1 MKGGRYI
8 LAFVPLGFSSAMAQQ
23 RPNILVMIADDMAR
37 CELGCYGGQNLATP
51 NIDRVANEGMLMTSN
66 FASAAMS
73 VPIRASMYTGLYPV
87 RNGSYRNH
95 KATYRGSR
103 SVTHFLSELGYRVGR
118 TGKDHPANQPKVYAF
133 EKVPGFP
140 VGCTKSR
147 PPLATTD
154 GIREFINRS
163 ADEPFC
169 LFVCSINSHMPWD
182 AGDASEFDPSK
193 VVLPPNCIDNQA
205 TRELFCDYLAEIR
218 LFDNEVGKVMEA
230 LRESGKEDNT
240 LVILLSEQGPRML
253 FGKWTCYN
261 YGQSSAFIARYP
273 GHIKPGSRS
282 DALVQYEDILPTLI
296 EVAGGERV
304 DTLDGVSQL
313 PVLLGKKR
321 EVRRW
326 AFGLHNNH
334 PEGPAYPSRS
344 IQDKRY
350 KLIVNLTPEVAYTNT
365 RMMKDK
371 DRMWTSWL
379 ETIKTDEHA
388 RWLMDKYRNRPK
400 LEFYD
405 LEKDPWELNNLASQ
419 PRYAKRIRAMQNELE
434 LWMKEQ
440 GDRGAEM
447 DL

>member
-1 MKGGRYI
+1 
-8 LAFVPLGFSSAMAQQ
+8 
-23 RPNILVMIADDMAR
+23 
-37 CELGCYGGQNLATP
+37 
-51 NIDRVANEGMLMTSN
+51 
-66 FASAAMS
+66 
-73 VPIRASMYTGLYPV
+73 
-87 RNGSYRNH
+87 
-95 KATYRGSR
+95 
-103 SVTHFLSELGYRVGR
+103 
-118 TGKDHPANQPKVYAF
+118 
-133 EKVPGFP
+133 
-140 VGCTKSR
+140 
-147 PPLATTD
+147 
-154 GIREFINRS
+154 
-163 ADEPFC
+163 
-169 LFVCSINSHMPWD
+169 
-182 AGDASEFDPSK
+182 
-193 VVLPPNCIDNQA
+193 
-205 TRELFCDYLAEIR
+205 
-218 LFDNEVGKVMEA
+218 MEA

-253 FGKWTCYN
+253 FGKWSCYN

-334 PEGPAYPSRS
+334 PEGPAYPIRS

-379 ETIKTDEHA
+379 ETVKTDEHA
-388 RWLMDKYRNRPK
+388 RWLMDKYRNRPR

-440 GDRGAEM
+440 GDRGVEM